1 MLLHLIH
8 VIGMAIVCFVL
19 FFSNSIVVLSILAG
33 VLTLTFIQI
42 VMWGCVMNT
51 DEELL
56 NIIYTALYLDG
67 CFAKSNFE
75 KCMVGLTLGACLT
88 KIWFIKYVP
97 RSVYLKMEEVE
108 RRIVYWVSNKPVLK
122 KIYLKMEEVEGRIFY
137 WFRNKPAPAPET
149 NIPSPLPEKSL
160 AESETMIN
168 APIIGSSSA
177 PTDKS
182 LV

>member
-19 FFSNSIVVLSILAG
+19 FFSNSIVALSILAG

-56 NIIYTALYLDG
+56 NIIYAALYLDG
-67 CFAKSNFE
+67 CFAKSYFE

-108 RRIVYWVSNKPVLK
+108 RRIV
-122 KIYLKMEEVEGRIFY
+122 Y

>member
-56 NIIYTALYLDG
+56 NIIYAALYLDG

-108 RRIVYWVSNKPVLK
+108 RRI
-122 KIYLKMEEVEGRIFY
+122 FY
-137 WFRNKPAPAPET
+137 WFSNKQAPAPET
-149 NIPSPLPEKSL
+149 NILPSPLPEKSL

-168 APIIGSSSA
+168 AAIIGSSSA